1 MYMSKWRII
10 QLVAANDLLR
20 IALISTNINAAK
32 LNIENLRI
40 TRNYITIIWNMTR
53 KTKYIAVHTTCE
65 AKVAADN
72 VLVIVIKEKEKP

>member
-1 MYMSKWRII
+1 
-10 QLVAANDLLR
+10 
-20 IALISTNINAAK
+20 
-32 LNIENLRI
+32 
-40 TRNYITIIWNMTR
+40 MTR